1 MNDEL
6 HRDIGRHDA
15 QIDNLQRQ
23 MEQVLSELH
32 EIKATLSEAK
42 GGWRMLMLI
51 GGAGAAFGA
60 GVVKALAF
68 FGGK

>member
-15 QIDNLQRQ
+15 QIDHLQRQ

-32 EIKATLSEAK
+32 DIKETLSEAK
-42 GGWRMLMLI
+42 GA
-51 GGAGAAFGA
+51 GGC
-60 GVVKALAF
+60 
-68 FGGK
+68 